1 MPAYAN
7 STFRK
12 PVLAVLVSAFIAGFV
27 GYFSTTTLYAQGLV
41 QDEQVVMKARVAEV
55 ISQEDR
61 LVPGTEVHSIYQK
74 IKVEMLSGPDRGKVV
89 TIENDFLQL
98 EEDEVFYVNRNTG
111 ALDGVVS
118 YSVKDPNRLPV
129 LIFFGALFLLCTV
142 VFGGVQ
148 GLRGLVSLAA
158 SLFLILYV
166 LLPGIIDGHSALWLS
181 VSVSAL
187 IIILGSYITHG
198 FNRTT
203 SVAVAGML
211 ATVVLTSGLAYVAVH
226 WGRLSGFSS
235 DEAVYLNIST
245 SGSIDFVGLLLGGI
259 LIGLLGVLYDAA
271 IGQAVSVEELHR
283 AAPHLP
289 RRSIYLRALRIG
301 REHIGALV
309 DTLAIA
315 YVGVSL
321 PLLLLFSTVVS
332 ESVGITLNRE
342 LFATEILRALIG
354 SIGLILTVPITTAL
368 STLILVR
375 QSEHA
380 AGSGDG
386 CVAASAE
393 LVAKEEKVLDGLVS
407 KTGCGHIHGHSH

>member
-1 MPAYAN
+1 MHALDR
-7 STFRK
+7 STVRNFFGAT
-12 PVLAVLVSAFIAGFV
+12 LAIVWLV
-27 GYFSTTTLYAQGLV
+27 GYFSVATVHAQGLV
-41 QDEQVVMKARVAEV
+41 QDEHIVMKARVVEV
-55 ISQEDR
+55 VSQEER
-61 LVPGTEVHSIYQK
+61 FVPGTEVRSVYQK
-74 IKVEMLSGPDRGKVV
+74 IKAEMLSGSDRGKVV
-89 TIENDFLQL
+89 VIENDFLQL
-98 EEDEVFYVNRNTG
+98 SKDEVFYVNRNTS
-111 ALDGVVS
+111 ALNGTVS
-118 YSVKDPNRLPV
+118 YTVKDPNRLPAMM
-129 LIFFGALFLLCTV
+129 FFGILFLLCTV
-142 VFGGVQ
+142 VFGGMQ
-148 GLRGLVSLAA
+148 GLRGLISLAI

-166 LLPGIIDGHSALWLS
+166 LLPGILGGHSALWLS

-211 ATVVLTSGLAYVAVH
+211 ATVALTSGLAYVAVH

-245 SGSIDFVGLLLGGI
+245 SGSIDFVGLLLGGM

-283 AAPHLP
+283 VAPHLS
-289 RRSIYLRALRIG
+289 RRSIYQRALRIG

-321 PLLLLFSTVVS
+321 PLLLLFSTTVT

-342 LFATEILRALIG
+342 LFATEILRTLIG

-368 STLILVR
+368 STFILVR
-375 QSEHA
+375 KNEDTP
-380 AGSGDG
+380 GSGNG
-386 CVAASAE
+386 CAAVSAE
-393 LVAKEEKVLDGLVS
+393 LVAKEEKALDELAT
-407 KTGCGHIHGHSH
+407 KTGCGHTHGYSH